1 MTKHERIQKISLTA
15 ILASLVVVVAF
26 IPIKT
31 LGLEITLTIIP
42 IAIGAIIGGPYVG
55 LILGTIF
62 GFVSFFQC
70 LGYSPFGEVLFSINP
85 FLTFLVCVP
94 TRMLAGWLPGLL
106 YKLIAKSGNK
116 TLASAIAC
124 FLMPFL
130 NTILFMT
137 MLVIC
142 FYQTDYIQEL
152 ANMLKAAN
160 PLTFVILFVGIN
172 GLIEML
178 CGMLISFPVTK
189 ALDYVIN
196 QK

>member
-178 CGMLISFPVTK
+178 CGMLISFQDKITTHK
-189 ALDYVIN
+189 